1 MTTEQKKTLEV
12 LESLYGRVLRS
23 RITHTE
29 IDNSRTNDE
38 VHLLQD
44 HLLRVVDIVPCTFMF
59 VGWDIGR
66 LPGRKRTLKTL
77 TEVTF
82 SVSAVEL
89 PVVSAVSFDGSPWY
103 STDII
108 IVGLVFGLG
117 LGLGVV
123 YECRKTG
130 LALTCVVE
138 GGGWGGVGHCE
149 DVDFI

>member
-59 VGWDIGR
+59 VG
-66 LPGRKRTLKTL
+66 
-77 TEVTF
+77 
-82 SVSAVEL
+82 
-89 PVVSAVSFDGSPWY
+89 
-103 STDII
+103 
-108 IVGLVFGLG
+108 
-117 LGLGVV
+117 
-123 YECRKTG
+123 
-130 LALTCVVE
+130 
-138 GGGWGGVGHCE
+138 
-149 DVDFI
+149 